1 MIEIADGSDS
11 DDDDSDV
18 EFVGEFNNPERC
30 SSPLGS
36 CLGTLDSE
44 SSSLD
49 IIDLTQND
57 SGHYQRRRNKTNS
70 FEVTEIIDDDVTP
83 ASVIGAGRPWILIEE
98 PEVLIDLT
106 ENTTTENQR
115 SSHSVDVVELEDE
128 ELCSTHSEDSKH
140 FLSFKDNPWVSGEI
154 FKGSKML
161 QGDDVFSTSS
171 LSLSSDSDCSF
182 LLPTAYYLND
192 SRLEFLEQHDKKKET
207 NYNLNALGEDGNSS
221 NLNALGEISSPP
233 ENMYAPAYF
242 CNEEIEKHKEGC
254 NQSEKI
260 FSETACSIQLSN
272 EQTQMP
278 KLERYDDSVQCN
290 FNNDSLSDVLTA
302 STNAQLCTEFI
313 LNKLLHSSLANIAS
327 SECLDEPS
335 TFNQEKFT
343 FGGISP
349 GVSCISALSNAPSTD
364 PLKSNCTHL
373 LESKNRSNT
382 PWPKI
387 QNSSSMKSSCFE
399 NMSSSSSSSPLIEQ
413 SDSDSGICYVD
424 QKQLQWHRLN
434 TGNPVQHIFPRFTA
448 DNENPEEM
456 HGSEGDEENR
466 CWSSRHRSLK
476 PEPMSSW
483 RLRLVESTI
492 EEKYPKGTLEFL
504 FDFVSPEYYPPNSII
519 SHVLCGILLDPNS
532 EELVTEA
539 YGLLMKIQQL
549 HPAGLSTVQWDWEL
563 LSSVMMDKECQL
575 SLATQ
580 RMFLQYVVQTLS
592 DDFQMNVILQSLQL
606 SIVKSTLSC
615 DKKFVNVRNVVDWL
629 FTFVIS
635 STSSEES
642 KKQTENKNETFKRK
656 DAQERLSMI
665 CLLQKML
672 KLAMEVDRSPTC
684 SSSKLSQE
692 LFQSMANIVTSRQQ
706 RALFLTSLDSPLLC
720 CKVLEL
726 YLNNLCLCKTTQ
738 PLSLN
743 LILHF
748 LHHARLP
755 LDSEDNKI
763 EQWDELLF
771 LLQLMIQ
778 SYQEVVHE
786 NLRRSILDREKHF
799 GEPPVLGNGDILTER
814 EIEADFAAFQRRV
827 SDDLGQPMDAQ
838 LEMKC
843 NLLQML
849 FIGFIQS

>member
-11 DDDDSDV
+11 DDEDSDV
-18 EFVGEFNNPERC
+18 EFVGVFNNPERC
-30 SSPLGS
+30 SSPVDS
-36 CLGTLDSE
+36 CLGTRDSE
-44 SSSLD
+44 SSSSD
-49 IIDLTQND
+49 IIDLTLND
-57 SGHYQRRRNKTNS
+57 NGHYQRRRNKTNS
-70 FEVTEIIDDDVTP
+70 FEVTEIVDDDVTR
-83 ASVIGAGRPWILIEE
+83 ASVIGGGRPWILIEE
-98 PEVLIDLT
+98 PETLIDLT
-106 ENTTTENQR
+106 ENTATENQR
-115 SSHSVDVVELEDE
+115 RHSSSHSVDVVELEDE

-154 FKGSKML
+154 FKGSKMF
-161 QGDDVFSTSS
+161 QGDDMFSTSS

-207 NYNLNALGEDGNSS
+207 NYNLNALGEGGNSS
-221 NLNALGEISSPP
+221 SLNALGEISSPP
-233 ENMYAPAYF
+233 ENMYAPAYI
-242 CNEEIEKHKEGC
+242 CNEEIEKQKEGC

-260 FSETACSIQLSN
+260 FSQTACSIQMSN

-278 KLERYDDSVQCN
+278 ELER
-290 FNNDSLSDVLTA
+290 
-302 STNAQLCTEFI
+302 
-313 LNKLLHSSLANIAS
+313 
-327 SECLDEPS
+327 
-335 TFNQEKFT
+335 
-343 FGGISP
+343 
-349 GVSCISALSNAPSTD
+349 
-364 PLKSNCTHL
+364 
-373 LESKNRSNT
+373 
-382 PWPKI
+382 
-387 QNSSSMKSSCFE
+387 
-399 NMSSSSSSSPLIEQ
+399 
-413 SDSDSGICYVD
+413 
-424 QKQLQWHRLN
+424 
-434 TGNPVQHIFPRFTA
+434 
-448 DNENPEEM
+448 
-456 HGSEGDEENR
+456 
-466 CWSSRHRSLK
+466 
-476 PEPMSSW
+476 
-483 RLRLVESTI
+483 
-492 EEKYPKGTLEFL
+492 
-504 FDFVSPEYYPPNSII
+504 
-519 SHVLCGILLDPNS
+519 
-532 EELVTEA
+532 
-539 YGLLMKIQQL
+539 L
-549 HPAGLSTVQWDWEL
+549 HPAGVSTVQWDWEL
-563 LSSVMMDKECQL
+563 LSTIMMDKERQL

-726 YLNNLCLCKTTQ
+726 YLNSLCLCKTTQ

-763 EQWDELLF
+763 EQWDELFF

-799 GEPPVLGNGDILTER
+799 GEPPVLGNGDKLTEQ
-814 EIEADFAAFQRRV
+814 EIEADFKAFKRRV
-827 SDDLGQPMDAQ
+827 SEDLGQPMNVQ
-838 LEMKC
+838 LETKC

-849 FIGFIQS
+849 FIGFIQR